1 MRKPFLW
8 SLVSRGKDRGYRQC
22 CRGGKSTLARD
33 LANRR
38 GLRLVEV
45 DQLLWQKGWKLT
57 PEEIYVRRH
66 AEIIG
71 QDDWVIEG
79 LGRQN
84 SIAGRLARATEIV
97 LIDLPL
103 WVHFWLA
110 AERQS
115 LGRITVSMIPPAGS
129 AEMPLTGEL
138 FRTIWEVDKAWL
150 PGLRIMCQEAEG
162 EGKAGDPPGQP
173 RGHRRFRR
181 NLTALAECRL
191 R

>member
-1 MRKPFLW
+1 MRKPFCGAW
-8 SLVSRGKDRGYRQC
+8 SIVARIAVIGNAA
-22 CRGGKSTLARD
+22 GGKSTLARD

-110 AERQS
+110 AERQIAWS
-115 LGRITVSMIPPAGS
+115 NNRLGDPPAGS
-129 AEMPLTGEL
+129 AEMPLTREL
-138 FRTIWEVDKAWL
+138 FRTIWEVDKTWL
-150 PGLRIMCQEAEG
+150 PGLRIMCQQAEAEG
-162 EGKAGDPPGQP
+162 KAVT
-173 RGHRRFRR
+173 R
-181 NLTALAECRL
+181 LTSLEDIAAFVGTL
-191 R
+191 RP